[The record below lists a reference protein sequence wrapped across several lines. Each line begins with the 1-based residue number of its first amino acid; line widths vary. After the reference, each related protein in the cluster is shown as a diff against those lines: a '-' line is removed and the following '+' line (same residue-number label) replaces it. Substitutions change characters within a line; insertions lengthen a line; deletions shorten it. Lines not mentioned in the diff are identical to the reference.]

1 MKKSILTLILMATV
15 LSASWLPFNKQ
26 ESQKEEI
33 KMLQAT
39 PFSQIKPLIGKA
51 PLMIEFGSIGCYSCQ
66 EMGKIL
72 YKIKQKYPKAN
83 IYFLDINQDMPT
95 AKKFGIRIIP
105 TQKYLDKNG
114 SIVDTHMGIINQ
126 DELEQ
131 KLKKLE
137 IIKE

>member
-1 MKKSILTLILMATV
+1 MKKAILTLIFIAT
-15 LSASWLPFNKQ
+15 LLNANWLPFSK
-26 ESQKEEI
+26 ESSQTQKI

-39 PFSQIKPLIGKA
+39 PFNQIKPLIGKA
-51 PLMIEFGSIGCYSCQ
+51 PLMIEFGSIHCYSCQ

-72 YKIKQKYPKAN
+72 YKIKQKCPKAN

-114 SIVDTHMGIINQ
+114 SIVDTHMGIMKQ
-126 DELEQ
+126 DKLEQ
-131 KLKKLE
+131 KLKKMG
-137 IIKE
+137 IIK